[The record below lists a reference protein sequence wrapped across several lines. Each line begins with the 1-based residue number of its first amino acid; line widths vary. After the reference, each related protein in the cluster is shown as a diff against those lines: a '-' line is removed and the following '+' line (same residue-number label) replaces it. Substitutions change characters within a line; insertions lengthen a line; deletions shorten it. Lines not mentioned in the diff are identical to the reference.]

1 VLVRSENSPISRY
14 NANEMH
20 DCMHPKLQVVG
31 KRVRLL
37 NTNTNNKRIVFDQ
50 LGFNQRKSC
59 VVEKDKLC
67 V

>member
-1 VLVRSENSPISRY
+1 
-14 NANEMH
+14 MH